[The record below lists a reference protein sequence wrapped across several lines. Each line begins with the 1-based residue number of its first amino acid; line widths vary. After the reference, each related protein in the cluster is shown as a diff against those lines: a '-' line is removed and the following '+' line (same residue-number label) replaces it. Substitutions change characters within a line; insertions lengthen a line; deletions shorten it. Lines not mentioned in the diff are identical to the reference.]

1 MQIAFCYFWQISS
14 ILFGIQFTIKIQSN
28 WQHRGRIFGNRL
40 LLLFPH
46 PPFFCWRVILFLTI
60 TLGFFQILEISFI
73 CSKTSIFIPHLIFF
87 RDNCNKCY
95 IQRCRKTSNVTVLYR
110 INDDTGGWQFYLK
123 MFRDFYEQFMCSKF
137 FFILL
142 CSNHSS
148 FIGSNIKL
156 DQSMGGNIKV
166 VILVRNPSS
175 LFDLHRQRRYIN
187 FGIVTETH
195 NSSLHLI
202 FLPIGGEGGGDTFIS
217 TGWWRVFFDSI
228 FIRQAL

>member
-110 INDDTGGWQFYLK
+110 INDDTGGRQFYLK

-156 DQSMGGNIKV
+156 DQRVWAATSKWWYWFE
-166 VILVRNPSS
+166 ILPHYS
-175 LFDLHRQRRYIN
+175 
-187 FGIVTETH
+187 
-195 NSSLHLI
+195 
-202 FLPIGGEGGGDTFIS
+202 IS
-217 TGWWRVFFDSI
+217 TGSEGT
-228 FIRQAL
+228 